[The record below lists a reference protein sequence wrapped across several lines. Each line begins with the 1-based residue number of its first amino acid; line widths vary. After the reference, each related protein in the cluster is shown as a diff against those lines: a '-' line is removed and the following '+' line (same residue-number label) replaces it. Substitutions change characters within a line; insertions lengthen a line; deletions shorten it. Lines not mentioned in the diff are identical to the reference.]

1 MLQTRTGWPL
11 LGLLAVLACSA
22 CAGSPQVANSPLLVA
37 GCHLGGIDSSGN
49 RCTAFNQ
56 PVGANSRVPFDG
68 INSR

>member
-1 MLQTRTGWPL
+1 ML
-11 LGLLAVLACSA
+11 AALACSA
-22 CAGSPQVANSPLLVA
+22 CAGSQQAANAPLLVA

-68 INSR
+68 INAR